1 MSNSTNVYLPT
12 KYREWLDTQP
22 RTFNLSEIVRN
33 ALDVL
38 MITGPELI
46 GDIKNDSTKHT
57 PSV

>member
-33 ALDVL
+33 ALDLL